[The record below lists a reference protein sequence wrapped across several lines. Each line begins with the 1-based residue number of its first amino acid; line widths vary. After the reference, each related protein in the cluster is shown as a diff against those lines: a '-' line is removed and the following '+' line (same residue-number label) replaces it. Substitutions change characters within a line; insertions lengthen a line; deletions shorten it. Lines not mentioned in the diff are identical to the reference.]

1 MLYKSSS
8 GDKEIATMPLS
19 YAKNA
24 LNKLL
29 RTEPER
35 TAEIEALQIHV
46 DRLSAEAEA
55 KALAGPSKAVI
66 GHNNPPEPITGIDKF
81 EARAAEIAAKTDGGR
96 TAIETHADDLLIE
109 AANWGDGVA
118 IETDGQAAAVGKLL
132 RDLQAAGALV
142 DDNAAKEKK
151 PHNDAVTEIAT
162 WQNGYT
168 AKGLKKTPD
177 GKLTKAIAA
186 MGRLS
191 AAWLQK
197 AENER
202 KAREKAAADA
212 ALAAAQEAIA
222 LRIEAKETTDL
233 SVMDRAEDALAGA
246 KALLHQAEAVAKEK
260 VRVDAGEGIRA
271 VTLRSVWTAQPTGEL
286 GCWGLAYGHYKTN
299 PEFMAEF
306 HALIQRWADRDA
318 RTEATRV
325 RGIPGFSIIEERIV

>member
-1 MLYKSSS
+1 MMLYKSSK

-35 TAEIEALQIHV
+35 TAEIEALQAHV
-46 DRLSAEAEA
+46 DKLSADAEA
-55 KALAGPSKAVI
+55 AALAGPTPREAVM
-66 GHNNPPEPITGIDKF
+66 GDNGPPEELPPPKMD
-81 EARAAEIAAKTDGGR
+81 GR

-118 IETDGQAAAVGKLL
+118 IENDGQAAAVGKLL

-142 DDNAAKEKK
+142 DENAAKEKK
-151 PHNDAVTEIAT
+151 PLNESLTEIST

-202 KAREKAAADA
+202 KAREKVAADA

-222 LRIEAKETTDL
+222 LRTEAKETTDL

-246 KALLHQAEAVAKEK
+246 KALLHQAEAVAKER
-260 VRVDAGEGIRA
+260 VRVDAGEGFRA
-271 VTLRSVWTAQPTGEL
+271 VTLRSVWSAQPTGEP

-325 RGIPGFSIIEERIV
+325 RGVPGFNFTEEKVV